1 MTTFSGSDHYHAAA
15 LGVALDGGDL
25 KMDDLHRTHIARLRA
40 ELAQDLELFDSWAV
54 DMAWMRKRKDAWK
67 LFAFAGWFVAVLF
80 IVRDL
85 IGGKA

>member
-1 MTTFSGSDHYHAAA
+1 MMAFSKSDHAYAAA

-40 ELAQDLELFDSWAV
+40 ELAQDQKLFDSWAL
-54 DMAWMRKRKDAWK
+54 DMIAMRTRKGLWK
-67 LFAFAGWFVAVLF
+67 LFAFAGWFVAFLF

>member
-1 MTTFSGSDHYHAAA
+1 MTTFSGADEIH
-15 LGVALDGGDL
+15 VAGMSVLIDGDSR

-40 ELAQDLELFDSWAV
+40 ELAQDLELFKSWAM
-54 DMAWMRKRKDAWK
+54 DMVWMRKRKDAWK

-80 IVRDL
+80 ILRDL